1 MMRLR
6 HHHSLRPINELFS
19 SHRKMGEVDKRMGV
33 TPTSNENV
41 DENETTWIT
50 EQIKE
55 NIWKMLEEMKSK
67 NSKQHENQN
76 QLSNA
81 MQRRYFRTT

>member
-19 SHRKMGEVDKRMGV
+19 THGKMGKVDKRTGA
-33 TPTSNENV
+33 TPTLY
-41 DENETTWIT
+41 ETDDDSERTWLT

-55 NIWKMLEEMKSK
+55 NIWEMIKEMKTHKSTQNETKSK
-67 NSKQHENQN
+67 LNK
-76 QLSNA
+76 L
-81 MQRRYFRTT
+81 

>member
-19 SHRKMGEVDKRMGV
+19 THRKMGEVSKRMGA
-33 TPTSNENV
+33 TPKSYED
-41 DENETTWIT
+41 DEDGEKTWIT

-55 NIWKMLEEMKSK
+55 NIWKMLKEMKSDK
-67 NSKQHENQN
+67 LTQYENQN
-76 QLSNA
+76 HLSNA
-81 MQRRYFRTT
+81 MQRRFFRTT

>member
-19 SHRKMGEVDKRMGV
+19 THGKMGKVDKRTGA
-33 TPTSNENV
+33 TPTLYEN
-41 DENETTWIT
+41 DDDSERTWLT

-55 NIWKMLEEMKSK
+55 NIWEMIKEMKSQK
-67 NSKQHENQN
+67 STQNENQN
-76 QLSNA
+76 NLSNA
-81 MQRRYFRTT
+81 MQRRFFRTT